1 MTREDGVFT
10 LKLDEAASLAM
21 GMSFALDSGV
31 NTEHIG
37 VWWAENGGLWFRSV
51 VAERLHRIEWAG
63 LQEVYRVQRRSA
75 DHGSPA
81 TAATF
86 IGTVMDPR
94 CCGSRVGRLVPRALK
109 NPPGGP
115 NARWPSTARQQ

>member
-1 MTREDGVFT
+1 MTRKDGVFT
-10 LKLDEAASLAM
+10 LKLDEVASLAM

-37 VWWAENGGLWFRSV
+37 VWWAENGELWFRSV
-51 VAERLHRIEWAG
+51 VAERLHRIERGRTIGSFSGA
-63 LQEVYRVQRRSA
+63 RRSA

-86 IGTVMDPR
+86 IGPVMDPR
-94 CCGSRVGRLVPRALK
+94 SCGSRVETGAA
-109 NPPGGP
+109 N
-115 NARWPSTARQQ
+115 S